1 MVLAEIAVRQI
12 PWGDS
17 SRRSFLPGVPCAAPL
32 GGTEGGGVLGA
43 AGDIREAVESAVWF
57 FVSRGHNKTSYVTC
71 R

>member
-43 AGDIREAVESAVWF
+43 AGDERGGRLGGNWIQDTGGGRVW
-57 FVSRGHNKTSYVTC
+57 
-71 R
+71 